1 MDAIDD
7 EILSILTADARRSF
21 SELGRQ
27 VGLSTNAVAA
37 RVRRL
42 ERDGVILGYT
52 VVTDT
57 PAGPGGL
64 EVFIDVRLDPATEG
78 EGFVEAL
85 RPLKQVVD
93 AVHVT
98 GPFDYLL
105 RAVVPDS
112 SALDGLLRHL
122 KRSCGVTQSQ
132 TRLALRHPRRD

>member
-1 MDAIDD
+1 MDALDD
-7 EILSILTADARRSF
+7 KILSILTADARQSF

-37 RVRRL
+37 RVRRM
-42 ERDGVILGYT
+42 ERTGVILGYT
-52 VVTDT
+52 VVTKT

-64 EVFIDVRLDPATEG
+64 EVFVDVRLEASTEG
-78 EGFVEAL
+78 EAFVEAL
-85 RPLKQVVD
+85 RGLPQVVD

-122 KRSCGVTQSQ
+122 KRYCGVTQSQ
-132 TRLALRHPRRD
+132 TRLALSHPGRS